1 MPIYLSADNPRW
13 TPTSEADLQVVID
26 EGLLEET
33 QYLDAKEAPSNKG
46 DNKETARDMA
56 SFAIDSGTL
65 IIGIAEDKT
74 NRTFTLAPQPLKGL
88 PEKIEQIAR
97 SIPDPPLN
105 VITQEI
111 RSEAD
116 PTQGYLIVHIP
127 ASPVA
132 PHMVEGRYWGRGD
145 KTKYRL
151 TDPEVVRLHERRR
164 SADQDALALLRREIE
179 NDPIPP
185 GQRKQA
191 HLFLVAQ
198 PLAGPRDMLIDLA
211 SGPAW
216 SQNLHTFVQK
226 AHTPELNAALKGT
239 DASPSLRDAGNA
251 YRRGRG
257 AALATNNLGDGRRF
271 TPFTESRPEIA
282 LELRVHEDGG
292 LRLFHSRL
300 SAELRYDAQ
309 DTEQV
314 LLDDTAVN
322 LTRRFLALVRA
333 AAEEAG
339 YFGNWAMA
347 LGATGLNGLQTHS
360 GATTLGFGNPAR
372 YDEDTYTE
380 TTAVTWAELTQA
392 PGAVTR
398 RLAGPLL
405 RALATE
411 DRYAAALDDQTPPS
425 T

>member
-1 MPIYLSADNPRW
+1 VSPAPPSTGTSVRACNRSSGPY
-13 TPTSEADLQVVID
+13 PTEIP
-26 EGLLEET
+26 T
-33 QYLDAKEAPSNKG
+33 
-46 DNKETARDMA
+46 
-56 SFAIDSGTL
+56 
-65 IIGIAEDKT
+65 
-74 NRTFTLAPQPLKGL
+74 GL
-88 PEKIEQIAR
+88 P
-97 SIPDPPLN
+97 
-105 VITQEI
+105 
-111 RSEAD
+111 
-116 PTQGYLIVHIP
+116 
-127 ASPVA
+127 
-132 PHMVEGRYWGRGD
+132 
-145 KTKYRL
+145 
-151 TDPEVVRLHERRR
+151 
-164 SADQDALALLRREIE
+164 
-179 NDPIPP
+179 
-185 GQRKQA
+185 
-191 HLFLVAQ
+191 
-198 PLAGPRDMLIDLA
+198 GP
-211 SGPAW
+211 
-216 SQNLHTFVQK
+216 
-226 AHTPELNAALKGT
+226 LKGT
-239 DASPSLRDAGNA
+239 DASPSLRDAGNG

-322 LTRRFLALVRA
+322 LTRRFLALVQA

-339 YFGNWAMA
+339 YFGNWALA

-380 TTAVTWAELTQA
+380 TTAATWAELTQA

-411 DRYAAALDDQTPPS
+411 DRYAAALGDQTPPS